1 MRLLALFTFVSVLLA
16 ADQNPASA
24 FSDFARRASAAREAN
39 DLPKAIELYRQAL
52 SVDSGWQ
59 EGWWYLGSLS
69 YDTDQ
74 FEKGRDALRQFVN
87 LNAGAAPGWA
97 LLGLCEFETGKYSP
111 SLEHIERALSL
122 GVGNDQMTGVLR
134 YHEALLLTRGG
145 NFDKAL
151 QKYAA
156 FTHSTAT
163 NPEVLLGI
171 GLAATR
177 QAKLPSELA
186 TADKELL
193 TEIGKAVF
201 YTMANR
207 LSDAEQI
214 YAELLRRFGTAP
226 RVHYVY
232 GVFLL
237 ANDPPRAISELKKE
251 LQISPGSV
259 SASAML
265 AWLYLQQ
272 GEAAAALPFSETAA
286 SHDPGSALSQ
296 SVFGRALADTG
307 DLKHGIEHLEKAVA
321 LDPSNLEAH
330 LALATAY
337 SKAGRKEET
346 LNERR
351 ISIAMTSE
359 AAAVEQR

>member
-1 MRLLALFTFVSVLLA
+1 MRLLALFTLTVFLLA
-16 ADQNPASA
+16 SQDGAST
-24 FSDFARRASAAREAN
+24 FSDLATHASAARNAN
-39 DLPKAIELYRQAL
+39 DLPKAMELYRQAL
-52 SVDSGWQ
+52 SVDSSWQ

-74 FEKGRDALRQFVN
+74 FENGRDALQHFVD

-111 SLEHIERALSL
+111 SLEHIEHALSL
-122 GVGNDQMTGVLR
+122 GVGNDQMTSVLR
-134 YHEALLLTRGG
+134 FHEALLLTRNE
-145 NFDKAL
+145 NFDTAL

-156 FTHSTAT
+156 FINTTAT

-177 QAKLPSELA
+177 QAKLPSKVPASDE
-186 TADKELL
+186 ELL

-207 LSDAEQI
+207 QSDAEQA
-214 YAELLRRFGTAP
+214 YAELLRRFGNAP

-237 ANDPPRAISELKKE
+237 ANDPAKAVAEFKRE
-251 LQISPGSV
+251 LQISPDSAP
-259 SASAML
+259 ASAML

-272 GEAAAALPFSETAA
+272 DDPASALPFSETAA
-286 SHDPGSALSQ
+286 LHDPKSALSQ
-296 SVFGRALADTG
+296 LVLGRSLAETG
-307 DLKHGIEHLEKAVA
+307 DLKRGIEHLEQAVT
-321 LDPSNLEAH
+321 LDASNLETH

-337 SKAGRKEET
+337 SKAGRKQET

-351 ISIAMTSE
+351 VSLKMASE
-359 AAAVEQR
+359 AAALEQR